1 MLGFS
6 PLASATLA
14 DDGIV
19 SIAIGATAI
28 TTGAPTVESSTIT
41 QSHSL
46 NASAVTG
53 SAPVIDSPT
62 VTRQLPADSVTCGT
76 PVVDP
81 ISISSQHHIFREHIG
96 EFRVSASGGKFY
108 IQDYSSF
115 LGIARGAYIETPT
128 LELHSG
134 VSVQD
139 RVYRFWLTGSGMYSG
154 GSTIH
159 DFRLR
164 TPDGTE
170 YTDGV
175 VFTGGL
181 GSERLE
187 LTLGANPPE
196 YLQYYCA
203 NHSGMGSDIFIKIV
217 STAAEGALNTQI
229 ATSAP
234 TIDTPQI
241 TVNYVLTANS
251 ISASAPTIDN
261 STVVIDHSFDAVINI
276 GAPSVDSSIM
286 TGVHGLTSTDITN
299 SVPTI
304 DTSTLIKNVA
314 LTATSITTG
323 AVQINIPTVN
333 ESDDFVGVSIRTG
346 VPQVDQTSLIENYQF
361 TSDDIVTSPPV
372 VDSPDYF
379 IQLTANH
386 ITTGAVQIDIPS
398 ANESNEC
405 VAISITT
412 GLPVVSQSTIL
423 DASPLINPDI
433 DGANDLIMLNQ
444 ANEVY
449 ISIDVSDAIID
460 EEVVLA
466 NVA

>member
-19 SIAIGATAI
+19 TTAIGTNAI

-62 VTRQLPADSVTCGT
+62 VARQLPADSVTCGT

-134 VSVQD
+134 VSSQD
-139 RVYRFWLTGSGMYSG
+139 RMYRFWLTGSGMYSG
-154 GSTIH
+154 GSAIH

-203 NHSGMGSDIFIKIV
+203 NHSGMGGDIFIKIV

-241 TVNYVLTANS
+241 TVNHVLTANS
-251 ISASAPTIDN
+251 VSASAPTIDN
-261 STVVIDHSFDAVINI
+261 STAAIDHSFDAVINI
-276 GAPSVDSSIM
+276 GAPSVGSPVM
-286 TGVHGLTSTDITN
+286 TGVHSLTSTDITN
-299 SVPTI
+299 SAPTI
-304 DTSTLIKNVA
+304 DTPTLVENVA
-314 LTATSITTG
+314 LTATSITTS
-323 AVQINIPTVN
+323 AVQIDTPTAN
-333 ESDDFVGVSIRTG
+333 ESNDFVGVSITTG
-346 VPQVDQTSLIENYQF
+346 VPQVDQ
-361 TSDDIVTSPPV
+361 P
-372 VDSPDYF
+372 
-379 IQLTANH
+379 TA
-386 ITTGAVQIDIPS
+386 IAGA
-398 ANESNEC
+398 
-405 VAISITT
+405 
-412 GLPVVSQSTIL
+412 
-423 DASPLINPDI
+423 PLINPDI
-433 DGANDLIMLNQ
+433 DGANDLIMTT
-444 ANEVY
+444 EVNTVR
-449 ISIDVSDAIID
+449 ISIGVNDAIVDTEIF
-460 EEVVLA
+460 LA

>member
-81 ISISSQHHIFREHIG
+81 ISISSQHHIFREHIE

-154 GSTIH
+154 GSTVH

-203 NHSGMGSDIFIKIV
+203 NHSGMGGDIFIKIV

-241 TVNYVLTANS
+241 TVNHVLTANS

-261 STVVIDHSFDAVINI
+261 STVAIDHSFDAVINI

-304 DTSTLIKNVA
+304 DTSTLVENVA

-323 AVQINIPTVN
+323 AVQIDIPTAN
-333 ESDDFVGVSIRTG
+333 ESNDFVGVSIRTG
-346 VPQVDQTSLIENYQF
+346 VPQVDQ
-361 TSDDIVTSPPV
+361 P
-372 VDSPDYF
+372 
-379 IQLTANH
+379 
-386 ITTGAVQIDIPS
+386 
-398 ANESNEC
+398 
-405 VAISITT
+405 
-412 GLPVVSQSTIL
+412 TIL
-423 DASPLINPDI
+423 GVSPLINSDI

>member
-19 SIAIGATAI
+19 TTAIGANAI

-62 VTRQLPADSVTCGT
+62 VARQLPADSVTCGT

-96 EFRVSASGGKFY
+96 GFRVSASGGKFY
-108 IQDYSSF
+108 IQDYDTMDGA
-115 LGIARGAYIETPT
+115 LGAYIETPT

-134 VSVQD
+134 ISVQD

-154 GSTIH
+154 GSAIH

-181 GSERLE
+181 GYERLE

-203 NHSGMGSDIFIKIV
+203 NHSGMGGDIFIKIV

-241 TVNYVLTANS
+241 TVNHVLTANS

-261 STVVIDHSFDAVINI
+261 STVAIDHNFSPVINI
-276 GAPSVDSSIM
+276 GAPSVDSPIM

-299 SVPTI
+299 SAPTI
-304 DTSTLIKNVA
+304 DTPTLVENVA
-314 LTATSITTG
+314 LTATSITTS
-323 AVQINIPTVN
+323 AVQIDTPTAN
-333 ESDDFVGVSIRTG
+333 ESNDFVGVSITTG
-346 VPQVDQTSLIENYQF
+346 VPQVDQ
-361 TSDDIVTSPPV
+361 P
-372 VDSPDYF
+372 
-379 IQLTANH
+379 TA
-386 ITTGAVQIDIPS
+386 IAGA
-398 ANESNEC
+398 
-405 VAISITT
+405 
-412 GLPVVSQSTIL
+412 
-423 DASPLINPDI
+423 PLINPDI
-433 DGANDLIMLNQ
+433 DGANDLIITT
-444 ANEVY
+444 EVSAVR
-449 ISIDVSDAIID
+449 ISIGVNDAIVDTEIF
-460 EEVVLA
+460 LA

>member
-19 SIAIGATAI
+19 SIAIGANAI

-41 QSHSL
+41 QNHSL

-62 VTRQLPADSVTCGT
+62 VARQLPADSVTCGT

-81 ISISSQHHIFREHIG
+81 ISISSQHHIFREHKG
-96 EFRVSASGGKFY
+96 EFRVSASGGKFD
-108 IQDYSSF
+108 IQDYSITD
-115 LGIARGAYIETPT
+115 GARGAYIETPT

-134 VSVQD
+134 ISVQD

-154 GSTIH
+154 GSTVH

-203 NHSGMGSDIFIKIV
+203 NHSGMGGDIFIKIV

-241 TVNYVLTANS
+241 TVNHVLTANS

-261 STVVIDHSFDAVINI
+261 STVAIDHNFSPVINI
-276 GAPSVDSSIM
+276 GAPSVDSPIM
-286 TGVHGLTSTDITN
+286 TGVHGLTSTDIT
-299 SVPTI
+299 SGAPTI
-304 DTSTLIKNVA
+304 DTPALVENVA

-323 AVQINIPTVN
+323 AVQIDTPTAN
-333 ESDDFVGVSIRTG
+333 ESNDFVGVSITTG
-346 VPQVDQTSLIENYQF
+346 VPQVDQ
-361 TSDDIVTSPPV
+361 P
-372 VDSPDYF
+372 
-379 IQLTANH
+379 TA
-386 ITTGAVQIDIPS
+386 IAGA
-398 ANESNEC
+398 
-405 VAISITT
+405 
-412 GLPVVSQSTIL
+412 
-423 DASPLINPDI
+423 PLINPDI
-433 DGANDLIMLNQ
+433 DGANDLIITT
-444 ANEVY
+444 EVSTVR
-449 ISIDVSDAIID
+449 ISIGANDAIVDTEIF
-460 EEVVLA
+460 LA